1 MTKIRVNIRSVVNH
15 ASVREELDVNGR
27 MCIVV
32 PSKTLPD
39 DVVMNEIKYPAAE
52 IAKSFNTLEGTPAPM
67 GHPIVRGQYVGVGHS
82 EAYPFISGAINR
94 NVKRVDGVVHLEK
107 WIDKEYATRNH
118 PSLIEAINKK
128 QPIHTSTGL
137 TLERIEVANGADYKY
152 EAHNMLFDHDAI
164 LLNEV
169 GAATPEQ
176 GVGVFVN
183 SAGDQYEVVNSVLS
197 DDSADSTRA
206 AIQAALPEDAWLDDY
221 DETTV
226 VYGTEY
232 GVRLAQTYTLIDGV
246 ALLTGE
252 PYNVKRKTVWERVV
266 AAFKPK
272 PVQVEN
278 KMDEELKGYFAANA
292 EATAKIAQSVAGM
305 ADKLD
310 ALQTELAAVKSAQ
323 DAAGEAATVAANAAM
338 ADKRKVVAEK
348 LGDVVANALQ
358 GEALDA
364 AHAKLQTAA
373 TVVAGAVNSSAD
385 PLATYER

>member
-39 DVVMNEIKYPAAE
+39 DVVMNDIKYPAAE

-118 PSLIEAINKK
+118 PSLIEAISKK

-183 SAGDQYEVVNSVLS
+183 SAGDQYEVINSVLS
-197 DDSADSTRA
+197 DESADNTRA

-221 DETTV
+221 DETTAIYDTV
-226 VYGTEY
+226 DGGKV
-232 GVRLAQTYTLIDGV
+232 AQTYTITGGV

-278 KMDEELKGYFAANA
+278 KMDEELKALLTANSDA
-292 EATAKIAQSVAGM
+292 VAKIADAVTKLS
-305 ADKLD
+305 ADV
-310 ALQTELAAVKSAQ
+310 EAVKSAQ
-323 DAAGEAATVAANAAM
+323 DAAGEAAQVAANAAM

-373 TVVAGAVNSSAD
+373 TVTAGAVNTSAD

>member
-94 NVKRVDGVVHLEK
+94 NVKRADGVVHLEK

-137 TLERIEVANGADYKY
+137 TLERIEVANGAGYKY

-183 SAGDQYEVVNSVLS
+183 SAGDKYEVVNSVLS

-221 DETTV
+221 DETTAIYDTV
-226 VYGTEY
+226 GGGKV
-232 GVRLAQTYTLIDGV
+232 AQTYTITDGV

-272 PVQVEN
+272 PVQVDN
-278 KMDEELKGYFAANA
+278 KMDEELKALLTANSDA
-292 EATAKIAQSVAGM
+292 VAKIADAVTKLS
-305 ADKLD
+305 ADV
-310 ALQTELAAVKSAQ
+310 EAVKSAQ

-348 LGDVVANALQ
+348 LGEVVANALQ

-373 TVVAGAVNSSAD
+373 TVTAGAVNTSAD

>member
-1 MTKIRVNIRSVVNH
+1 MKKIRVNIRSVVNH

-39 DVVMNEIKYPAAE
+39 DVVMNEIRYPAAE
-52 IAKSFNTLEGTPAPM
+52 IAKAFNTLEGTPAPM

-137 TLERIEVANGADYKY
+137 TLERIEVANGAVYKY

-197 DDSADSTRA
+197 EGA
-206 AIQAALPEDAWLDDY
+206 ASELRNALRAALPEDTYLEDY

-226 VYGTEY
+226 IYQSEDIGRV
-232 GVRLAQTYTLIDGV
+232 AQTYTITDGV

-278 KMDEELKGYFAANA
+278 KMDEELKALLTANSDA
-292 EATAKIAQSVAGM
+292 VAKIADAVTKLS
-305 ADKLD
+305 ADV
-310 ALQTELAAVKSAQ
+310 EAVKSAQ

-348 LGDVVANALQ
+348 LGEVVANALQ

-373 TVVAGAVNSSAD
+373 TVTAGAVNTSAD

>member
-39 DVVMNEIKYPAAE
+39 DVVMNDIKYPAAE

-137 TLERIEVANGADYKY
+137 TLERIEVANGADHKY

-169 GAATPEQ
+169 GAATPDQ

-183 SAGDQYEVVNSVLS
+183 SAGDQYEVINSVLS
-197 DDSADSTRA
+197 DESADSTRA
-206 AIQAALPEDAWLDDY
+206 AIQAALPEDTWLDDY
-221 DETTV
+221 DETTAIYDTV
-226 VYGTEY
+226 GGGKV
-232 GVRLAQTYTLIDGV
+232 AQTYTITGGV

-278 KMDEELKGYFAANA
+278 KMDEELKALLTANSDA
-292 EATAKIAQSVAGM
+292 VAKIAEAVTKLS
-305 ADKLD
+305 ADV
-310 ALQTELAAVKSAQ
+310 EAVKSAQ
-323 DAAGEAATVAANAAM
+323 DAAGEAAQVAANAGL

-373 TVVAGAVNSSAD
+373 TVTAGAVNTSAD

>member
-15 ASVREELDVNGR
+15 ASVREALDVNGR

-39 DVVMNEIKYPAAE
+39 DVVMNEIRYPAAE

-67 GHPIVRGQYVGVGHS
+67 GHPIVRGNYVGVGHP

-94 NVKRVDGVVHLEK
+94 NVKREDGTVHLEK

-118 PSLIEAINKK
+118 PALIEAINKK

-137 TLERIEVANGADYKY
+137 ILERIPVANNDGYKY
-152 EAHNMLFDHDAI
+152 EAHNMVFDHDAI

-169 GAATPEQ
+169 GAATPDQ

-206 AIQAALPEDAWLDDY
+206 AIQMALPDDAWLDDY
-221 DETTV
+221 DETTAI
-226 VYGTEY
+226 YDTEN
-232 GVRLAQTYTLIDGV
+232 GVKLAQTYTVTDGV

-278 KMDEELKGYFAANA
+278 KMDEELKALLTANSDA
-292 EATAKIAQSVAGM
+292 VAKIADAVTKLS
-305 ADKLD
+305 ADV
-310 ALQTELAAVKSAQ
+310 EAVKSAQ

-348 LGDVVANALQ
+348 LGEVVANALQ

>member
-39 DVVMNEIKYPAAE
+39 DVVMNDIKYPAAE

-94 NVKRVDGVVHLEK
+94 NVKRFDGVVHLEK

-118 PSLIEAINKK
+118 PSLIEAINEK

-183 SAGDQYEVVNSVLS
+183 SAGDQYEVINSVLS
-197 DDSADSTRA
+197 DESADSTRA

-221 DETTV
+221 DETTAIYDTV
-226 VYGTEY
+226 GGGKV
-232 GVRLAQTYTLIDGV
+232 AQTYTITDGV

-278 KMDEELKGYFAANA
+278 KMDEELKALLTANSDA
-292 EATAKIAQSVAGM
+292 VAKIADAVAKLS
-305 ADKLD
+305 ADV
-310 ALQTELAAVKSAQ
+310 EAVKSAQ
-323 DAAGEAATVAANAAM
+323 DAAGEAAQVAANAAM

-348 LGDVVANALQ
+348 LGEVVANALQ

-373 TVVAGAVNSSAD
+373 TVTAGAVNTSAD

>member
-52 IAKSFNTLEGTPAPM
+52 IAKAFNTLEGTPAPM

-107 WIDKEYATRNH
+107 WIDKEYATRHH

-197 DDSADSTRA
+197 DESADNTRV

-221 DETTV
+221 DETTAIYDTV
-226 VYGTEY
+226 GGGKV
-232 GVRLAQTYTLIDGV
+232 AQTYTIADGV

-278 KMDEELKGYFAANA
+278 KMDEELKALLTANSDA
-292 EATAKIAQSVAGM
+292 VAKIAEAVTKLS
-305 ADKLD
+305 ADV
-310 ALQTELAAVKSAQ
+310 EAVKSAQ

-373 TVVAGAVNSSAD
+373 TVIAGAVNSSAD

>member
-39 DVVMNEIKYPAAE
+39 DVVMNDIKYPAAE

-197 DDSADSTRA
+197 EGANSELRTALYA
-206 AIQAALPEDAWLDDY
+206 AIPQDTDLEDF
-221 DETTV
+221 DESV
-226 VYGTEY
+226 VIYRSVDIGR
-232 GVRLAQTYTLIDGV
+232 VAQTYTITDGV

-252 PYNVKRKTVWERVV
+252 PYNVKRKNVWERVV

-310 ALQTELAAVKSAQ
+310 ALQTELTAVKSAQ
-323 DAAGEAATVAANAAM
+323 DAAGEAAQVAANAAM

-348 LGDVVANALQ
+348 LGDVVANALH

-373 TVVAGAVNSSAD
+373 TVTAGAVNTSAD

>member
-39 DVVMNEIKYPAAE
+39 DVVMNEIRYPAAE

-107 WIDKEYATRNH
+107 WIDKEYASRNH

-137 TLERIEVANGADYKY
+137 ILERIPVANNDGYKY
-152 EAHNMLFDHDAI
+152 EAHNMVFDHDAI

-169 GAATPEQ
+169 GAATPDQ

-221 DETTV
+221 DETTAIYDTV
-226 VYGTEY
+226 GGGKV
-232 GVRLAQTYTLIDGV
+232 AQTYTIAGGV

-278 KMDEELKGYFAANA
+278 KMDEELKALLTANSDA
-292 EATAKIAQSVAGM
+292 VAKIAEAVTKLS
-305 ADKLD
+305 ADV
-310 ALQTELAAVKSAQ
+310 EAVKSAQ
-323 DAAGEAATVAANAAM
+323 DAASEAAQVAANAAM

-348 LGDVVANALQ
+348 LGEVVANALQ

>member
-39 DVVMNEIKYPAAE
+39 DVVMNDIKYPAAE

-94 NVKRVDGVVHLEK
+94 NVKREDGVVHLEK

-137 TLERIEVANGADYKY
+137 ILERIPVANNDGYKY

-197 DDSADSTRA
+197 DDSADSTRS
-206 AIQAALPEDAWLDDY
+206 AIQAALPENAWLDDY
-221 DETTV
+221 DETTA
-226 VYGTEY
+226 VYDTEN
-232 GVRLAQTYTLIDGV
+232 GVKLAQTYTLTDGI

-278 KMDEELKGYFAANA
+278 KMDEELKALLTANSDA
-292 EATAKIAQSVAGM
+292 VAKIADAVTKLS
-305 ADKLD
+305 ADV
-310 ALQTELAAVKSAQ
+310 EAVKSAQ

-373 TVVAGAVNSSAD
+373 TVTAGAVNTSAD

>member
-1 MTKIRVNIRSVVNH
+1 MTKIRVNIRSMVNH
-15 ASVREELDVNGR
+15 VSIREELDVNGR

-39 DVVMNEIKYPAAE
+39 DVVMNEIRYPAAE

-67 GHPIVRGQYVGVGHS
+67 GHPIVRGNYVGVGHP

-94 NVKRVDGVVHLEK
+94 NVKREDGTVHLEK

-118 PSLIEAINKK
+118 PALIEAINKK

-137 TLERIEVANGADYKY
+137 TLERIPVANNDDYKY
-152 EAHNMLFDHDAI
+152 EAHNMVFDHDAI

-169 GAATPEQ
+169 GAATPDQ

-197 DDSADSTRA
+197 ESAASELRNA
-206 AIQAALPEDAWLDDY
+206 LRAALPEDTYLEDY

-226 VYGTEY
+226 IYQSEDIGRV
-232 GVRLAQTYTLIDGV
+232 AQTYTLTDGV

-278 KMDEELKGYFAANA
+278 KMDEELKALLTANSDA
-292 EATAKIAQSVAGM
+292 VAKIADAVTKLS
-305 ADKLD
+305 ADV
-310 ALQTELAAVKSAQ
+310 EAVKSAQ

-348 LGDVVANALQ
+348 LGEVVANALQ

-373 TVVAGAVNSSAD
+373 TVTAGAVNTSAD

>member
-39 DVVMNEIKYPAAE
+39 DVVMNDIKYPAAE

-137 TLERIEVANGADYKY
+137 ILERIPVANNDGYKY
-152 EAHNMLFDHDAI
+152 EAHNMVFDHDAI

-169 GAATPEQ
+169 GAATPDQ

-221 DETTV
+221 DETTAIYDTV
-226 VYGTEY
+226 GGGKV
-232 GVRLAQTYTLIDGV
+232 AQTYTIAGGV

-278 KMDEELKGYFAANA
+278 KMDEELKALLTANSDA
-292 EATAKIAQSVAGM
+292 VAKIAEAVTKLS
-305 ADKLD
+305 ADV
-310 ALQTELAAVKSAQ
+310 EAVKSAQ
-323 DAAGEAATVAANAAM
+323 DAASEAAQVAANAAM
-338 ADKRKVVAEK
+338 VDKRKVVAEK
-348 LGDVVANALQ
+348 LGEVVANALQ

>member
-39 DVVMNEIKYPAAE
+39 DVVMNDIKYPAAE

-197 DDSADSTRA
+197 DESAGSRRD
-206 AIQAALPEDAWLDDY
+206 AIQAALPEYTWLDDY
-221 DETTV
+221 DETTAI
-226 VYGTEY
+226 YGTVD
-232 GVRLAQTYTLIDGV
+232 GDKVAQTYTITDGV

-278 KMDEELKGYFAANA
+278 KMDEELKALLTANSDA
-292 EATAKIAQSVAGM
+292 VAKIADAVTKLS
-305 ADKLD
+305 ADV
-310 ALQTELAAVKSAQ
+310 EAVKSAQ
-323 DAAGEAATVAANAAM
+323 DAAGEAAQVAANAAM

-373 TVVAGAVNSSAD
+373 TVTAGAVNTSAD

>member
-169 GAATPEQ
+169 GAATPDQ

-197 DDSADSTRA
+197 DDSADSTRS

-221 DETTV
+221 DETTAIYDTV
-226 VYGTEY
+226 GGGKV
-232 GVRLAQTYTLIDGV
+232 AQAYTIADGV

-278 KMDEELKGYFAANA
+278 KMDEELKALLTANSDA
-292 EATAKIAQSVAGM
+292 VAKIAEAVTKLS
-305 ADKLD
+305 ADV
-310 ALQTELAAVKSAQ
+310 EAVKSAQ

>member
-52 IAKSFNTLEGTPAPM
+52 IAKAFNTLEGTPAPM

-107 WIDKEYATRNH
+107 WIDKEYASRNH

-137 TLERIEVANGADYKY
+137 TLERIEVANGAGYKY

-221 DETTV
+221 DETTA
-226 VYGTEY
+226 VYDTNG
-232 GVRLAQTYTLIDGV
+232 GGKVAQSYTITDGV

-278 KMDEELKGYFAANA
+278 KMDEELKALLTANSDA
-292 EATAKIAQSVAGM
+292 VAKIAEAVTKLS
-305 ADKLD
+305 ADV
-310 ALQTELAAVKSAQ
+310 EAVKSAQ

-348 LGDVVANALQ
+348 LGEVVANALQ

-373 TVVAGAVNSSAD
+373 TVVAGAVNTSAD

>member
-39 DVVMNEIKYPAAE
+39 DVVMNDIKYPAAE

-164 LLNEV
+164 LLNDV

-183 SAGDQYEVVNSVLS
+183 SAGDQYEVINSVLS
-197 DDSADSTRA
+197 DESADSTRA

-221 DETTV
+221 DETTAIYDTTTGGKV
-226 VYGTEY
+226 
-232 GVRLAQTYTLIDGV
+232 AQTYTITDGV

-278 KMDEELKGYFAANA
+278 KMDEELKALLTANSDA
-292 EATAKIAQSVAGM
+292 VAKIADAVTKLS
-305 ADKLD
+305 ADV
-310 ALQTELAAVKSAQ
+310 EAVKSAQ
-323 DAAGEAATVAANAAM
+323 DAAGEAAQVAANAAM

-373 TVVAGAVNSSAD
+373 TVTAGAVNTSAD

>member
-39 DVVMNEIKYPAAE
+39 DVVMNDIKYPAAE

-197 DDSADSTRA
+197 EAADSELRNA
-206 AIQAALPEDAWLDDY
+206 LRAALPEDTYLEDY
-221 DETTV
+221 DEKTV
-226 VYGTEY
+226 IYQSEDIGRV
-232 GVRLAQTYTLIDGV
+232 AQTYTITDGV

-278 KMDEELKGYFAANA
+278 KMDEELKALLTANSDA
-292 EATAKIAQSVAGM
+292 VAKIAEAVTKLS
-305 ADKLD
+305 ADV
-310 ALQTELAAVKSAQ
+310 EAVKSAQ
-323 DAAGEAATVAANAAM
+323 DAAGEAAQVAANAAM

-373 TVVAGAVNSSAD
+373 TVTAGAVNTSAD

>member
-39 DVVMNEIKYPAAE
+39 DVVMNDIKYPAAE

-137 TLERIEVANGADYKY
+137 TLERIEVANGAGHKY

-169 GAATPEQ
+169 GAATPDQ

-197 DDSADSTRA
+197 DA
-206 AIQAALPEDAWLDDY
+206 AASELRNALRAALPGDTYLEDY

-226 VYGTEY
+226 IYQSEDIGRV
-232 GVRLAQTYTLIDGV
+232 AQTYTITGGV

-272 PVQVEN
+272 VQVEN
-278 KMDEELKGYFAANA
+278 KMDEELKALLTANSDA
-292 EATAKIAQSVAGM
+292 VAKIADAVTKLS
-305 ADKLD
+305 ADV
-310 ALQTELAAVKSAQ
+310 EAVKSAQ
-323 DAAGEAATVAANAAM
+323 DAAGEVAQVAANAAM

-373 TVVAGAVNSSAD
+373 SVTAGVVNTSAD

>member
-52 IAKSFNTLEGTPAPM
+52 IAKAFNTLEGTPAPM

-137 TLERIEVANGADYKY
+137 TLERIEVANGAGYKY

-197 DDSADSTRA
+197 DESADSTRA

-221 DETTV
+221 DETTA
-226 VYGTEY
+226 VYDTNG
-232 GVRLAQTYTLIDGV
+232 GGKVAQSYTITDGV

-278 KMDEELKGYFAANA
+278 KMDEELKALLTANSDA
-292 EATAKIAQSVAGM
+292 VAKIADAVTKLS
-305 ADKLD
+305 ADV
-310 ALQTELAAVKSAQ
+310 EAVKSAQ

-348 LGDVVANALQ
+348 LGEVVANALQ

>member
-15 ASVREELDVNGR
+15 ASVCEALDVNGR

-39 DVVMNEIKYPAAE
+39 DVVMNDIKYPAAE

-118 PSLIEAINKK
+118 PALIEAINKK

-169 GAATPEQ
+169 GAATPDQ

-197 DDSADSTRA
+197 EGA
-206 AIQAALPEDAWLDDY
+206 ASELRNALRAALPGDTYLEDY

-226 VYGTEY
+226 IYQSEDIGRV
-232 GVRLAQTYTLIDGV
+232 AQTYTIAGGV

-278 KMDEELKGYFAANA
+278 KMDEELKALLTANSDA
-292 EATAKIAQSVAGM
+292 VAKIADAVTKLS
-305 ADKLD
+305 ADV
-310 ALQTELAAVKSAQ
+310 EAVKSAQ

-348 LGDVVANALQ
+348 LGEVVANALQ

-373 TVVAGAVNSSAD
+373 TVVAGTVNSSAD

>member
-15 ASVREELDVNGR
+15 ASVREALDVNGR

-39 DVVMNEIKYPAAE
+39 DVVMNEIRYPAAE

-67 GHPIVRGQYVGVGHS
+67 GHPIVRGNYVGVGHP

-94 NVKRVDGVVHLEK
+94 NVKREDGTVHLEK

-118 PSLIEAINKK
+118 PALIEAINKK

-137 TLERIEVANGADYKY
+137 ILERIPVANNDGYKY
-152 EAHNMLFDHDAI
+152 EAHNMVFDHDAI

-226 VYGTEY
+226 VYDTEN
-232 GVRLAQTYTLIDGV
+232 GVKLAQTYTLTDGV

-278 KMDEELKGYFAANA
+278 KMDEELKALLTANSDA
-292 EATAKIAQSVAGM
+292 VAKIAEAVTKLS
-305 ADKLD
+305 ADV
-310 ALQTELAAVKSAQ
+310 EAVKSAQ

-348 LGDVVANALQ
+348 LGEVVANALQ

>member
-39 DVVMNEIKYPAAE
+39 DVVMNDIKYPAAE

-183 SAGDQYEVVNSVLS
+183 SAGDQYEVINSVLS
-197 DDSADSTRA
+197 EAADSELRNA
-206 AIQAALPEDAWLDDY
+206 LRAALPEDTYLEDY
-221 DETTV
+221 DEKTV
-226 VYGTEY
+226 IYQSEDIGRV
-232 GVRLAQTYTLIDGV
+232 AQTYTITGGV

-278 KMDEELKGYFAANA
+278 KMDEELKALLTANSDA
-292 EATAKIAQSVAGM
+292 VAKIADAVTKLS
-305 ADKLD
+305 ADV
-310 ALQTELAAVKSAQ
+310 EAVKSAQ
-323 DAAGEAATVAANAAM
+323 DAAGEAAQVAANAAM

-373 TVVAGAVNSSAD
+373 TVTAGAVNTSAD

>member
-39 DVVMNEIKYPAAE
+39 DVVMNDIKYPAAE
-52 IAKSFNTLEGTPAPM
+52 IAKAFNTLEGTPAPM

-118 PSLIEAINKK
+118 PALIEAINKK

-137 TLERIEVANGADYKY
+137 ILERIPVANNDGYKY
-152 EAHNMLFDHDAI
+152 EAHNMVFDHDAI

-169 GAATPEQ
+169 GAATPDQ

-197 DDSADSTRA
+197 DDSADSTRT
-206 AIQAALPEDAWLDDY
+206 AIQMALPDHAWLDDY
-221 DETTV
+221 DETTA
-226 VYGTEY
+226 VYDADD
-232 GVRLAQTYTLIDGV
+232 GVKLAQTYTITDGV

-278 KMDEELKGYFAANA
+278 KMDEELKALLTANSDA
-292 EATAKIAQSVAGM
+292 VAKIADAVTKLS
-305 ADKLD
+305 ADV
-310 ALQTELAAVKSAQ
+310 EAVKSAQ
-323 DAAGEAATVAANAAM
+323 DAAGEAAAVAANAAM

-348 LGDVVANALQ
+348 LGEVVANALQ

>member
-15 ASVREELDVNGR
+15 ASVREALDVNGR

-39 DVVMNEIKYPAAE
+39 DVVMNEIRYPAAE

-118 PSLIEAINKK
+118 PALIEAINKK

-137 TLERIEVANGADYKY
+137 TLERIEVANGAAYKY

-197 DDSADSTRA
+197 DESADSTRA

-221 DETTV
+221 DETTA
-226 VYGTEY
+226 VYDTVTG
-232 GVRLAQTYTLIDGV
+232 GKVAQTYTITDGV

-278 KMDEELKGYFAANA
+278 KMDEELKALLTANSDA
-292 EATAKIAQSVAGM
+292 VAKIAEAVTKLS
-305 ADKLD
+305 ADV
-310 ALQTELAAVKSAQ
+310 EAVKSAQ

-373 TVVAGAVNSSAD
+373 TVTAGAVNTAAD

>member
-39 DVVMNEIKYPAAE
+39 DVVMNDIKYPAAE
-52 IAKSFNTLEGTPAPM
+52 IAKSFNSLEGTPAPM

-137 TLERIEVANGADYKY
+137 TLERIEVANGAGHKY

-197 DDSADSTRA
+197 DESADSTRA
-206 AIQAALPEDAWLDDY
+206 AIQAALPQDAWLDDY
-221 DETTV
+221 DETTAIYDTV
-226 VYGTEY
+226 GGGKV
-232 GVRLAQTYTLIDGV
+232 AQTYTITDGV

-292 EATAKIAQSVAGM
+292 EAAAKIAQSVAGV
-305 ADKLD
+305 AVKLD
-310 ALQTELAAVKSAQ
+310 ALQTELTAVKSAQ
-323 DAAGEAATVAANAAM
+323 DAAGEAAQVAANAAM

-373 TVVAGAVNSSAD
+373 TVTAGAVNTSAD

>member
-15 ASVREELDVNGR
+15 ASVREALDVNGR

-39 DVVMNEIKYPAAE
+39 DVVMNEIRYPAAE
-52 IAKSFNTLEGTPAPM
+52 IAKAFNTLEGTPAPM

-137 TLERIEVANGADYKY
+137 TLERIEVANGAAYKY

-197 DDSADSTRA
+197 DESADSTRA

-221 DETTV
+221 DETTAI
-226 VYGTEY
+226 YDTEN
-232 GVRLAQTYTLIDGV
+232 GVKLAQTYSLTDGV

-278 KMDEELKGYFAANA
+278 KMDEELKVALATIAATV
-292 EATAKIAQSVAGM
+292 TANTAS
-305 ADKLD
+305 ADAKFD
-310 ALQTELAAVKSAQ
+310 ALQAELATIKAAQ
-323 DAAGEAATVAANAAM
+323 VEQDEAAQVAANAAM

-348 LGDVVANALQ
+348 LGEVVANALQ

>member
-15 ASVREELDVNGR
+15 ASVREALDVNGR

-39 DVVMNEIKYPAAE
+39 DVVMNEIRYPAAE

-67 GHPIVRGQYVGVGHS
+67 GHPIVRGNYVGVGHP

-94 NVKRVDGVVHLEK
+94 NVKREDGTVHLEK

-118 PSLIEAINKK
+118 PALIEAINKK

-137 TLERIEVANGADYKY
+137 ILERIPVANNDGYKY
-152 EAHNMLFDHDAI
+152 EAHNMVFDHDAI

-169 GAATPEQ
+169 GAATPDQ

-206 AIQAALPEDAWLDDY
+206 AIQMALPDDAWLDDY
-221 DETTV
+221 DETTAI
-226 VYGTEY
+226 YDTEN
-232 GVRLAQTYTLIDGV
+232 GVKLAQTYTLTDGV

-272 PVQVEN
+272 PVQVGN
-278 KMDEELKGYFAANA
+278 KMDEELKALLTANSDA
-292 EATAKIAQSVAGM
+292 VAKIADAVA
-305 ADKLD
+305 KLSSD
-310 ALQTELAAVKSAQ
+310 VEAVKSAQ

-348 LGDVVANALQ
+348 LGEVVANALQ

-373 TVVAGAVNSSAD
+373 TVTAGAVNTSAD

>member
-39 DVVMNEIKYPAAE
+39 DVVMNEIRYPAAE

-67 GHPIVRGQYVGVGHS
+67 GHPIVRGNYVGVGHP

-94 NVKRVDGVVHLEK
+94 NVKREDGTVHLEK

-118 PSLIEAINKK
+118 PALIEAINKK

-137 TLERIEVANGADYKY
+137 ILERIPVANNDGYKY
-152 EAHNMLFDHDAI
+152 EAHNMVFDHDAI

-169 GAATPEQ
+169 GAATPDQ

-197 DDSADSTRA
+197 EGAADSTRA

-221 DETTV
+221 DETTA
-226 VYGTEY
+226 VYDTNAG
-232 GVRLAQTYTLIDGV
+232 GKVAQTYTITDGV

-278 KMDEELKGYFAANA
+278 KMDEELKALLTANSDA
-292 EATAKIAQSVAGM
+292 VAKIADAVTKLS
-305 ADKLD
+305 ADV
-310 ALQTELAAVKSAQ
+310 EAVKSAQ

-348 LGDVVANALQ
+348 LGEVVANALQ

-373 TVVAGAVNSSAD
+373 TVVAGAVNSAAD

>member
-39 DVVMNEIKYPAAE
+39 DVVMNEIRYPAAE

-94 NVKRVDGVVHLEK
+94 NVKRVDGAVTLEK
-107 WIDKEYATRNH
+107 WIDKEYASRNH

-137 TLERIEVANGADYKY
+137 TLERIEVANGAGYKY

-197 DDSADSTRA
+197 EGA
-206 AIQAALPEDAWLDDY
+206 ASELRNALRAALPEHTYLEDY

-226 VYGTEY
+226 IYQSEDIGRV
-232 GVRLAQTYTLIDGV
+232 AQTYTITDGV

-278 KMDEELKGYFAANA
+278 KMDEELKALLTANSDA
-292 EATAKIAQSVAGM
+292 VAKIADAVTKLS
-305 ADKLD
+305 ADV
-310 ALQTELAAVKSAQ
+310 EAVKSAQ

-373 TVVAGAVNSSAD
+373 TVTAGAVNTSAD

>member
-1 MTKIRVNIRSVVNH
+1 MTKIRLNIRSVVNH

-52 IAKSFNTLEGTPAPM
+52 IAKAFNTLEGTPAPM

-107 WIDKEYATRNH
+107 WIDKEYASRNH

-137 TLERIEVANGADYKY
+137 TLERIEVANGAGYKY

-197 DDSADSTRA
+197 DESADSTRA

-221 DETTV
+221 DETTA
-226 VYGTEY
+226 VYGMDD
-232 GVRLAQTYTLIDGV
+232 GVKLAQTYTITDGV

-278 KMDEELKGYFAANA
+278 KMDEELKALLTANSDA
-292 EATAKIAQSVAGM
+292 VAKIAEAVTKLS
-305 ADKLD
+305 ADV
-310 ALQTELAAVKSAQ
+310 EAVKSAQ

-373 TVVAGAVNSSAD
+373 TVVAGAANSSAD

>member
-39 DVVMNEIKYPAAE
+39 DVVMNDIKYPAAE
-52 IAKSFNTLEGTPAPM
+52 IAKSFNSLEGTPAPM

-137 TLERIEVANGADYKY
+137 TLERIEVANGTDYKY

-197 DDSADSTRA
+197 DESADSTRA
-206 AIQAALPEDAWLDDY
+206 AIQTALPQDAWLDDY
-221 DETTV
+221 DETTAIYDTV
-226 VYGTEY
+226 GGGKV
-232 GVRLAQTYTLIDGV
+232 AQTYTITGGV

-278 KMDEELKGYFAANA
+278 KMDEELKALLTANSDA
-292 EATAKIAQSVAGM
+292 VAKIADAVTKLS
-305 ADKLD
+305 ADV
-310 ALQTELAAVKSAQ
+310 EAVKSAQ
-323 DAAGEAATVAANAAM
+323 DAAGEAAQVAANAAM

-373 TVVAGAVNSSAD
+373 TVTAGAVNTSAD

>member
-39 DVVMNEIKYPAAE
+39 DVVMNDIKYPAAE

-137 TLERIEVANGADYKY
+137 TLERIEVANGTDYKY

-169 GAATPEQ
+169 GAATPDQ

-197 DDSADSTRA
+197 EGANSELRTALYAAIPEDTDLEDFDESVVIYRSADIGR
-206 AIQAALPEDAWLDDY
+206 
-221 DETTV
+221 V
-226 VYGTEY
+226 
-232 GVRLAQTYTLIDGV
+232 AQTYTITDGV

-278 KMDEELKGYFAANA
+278 KMDEELKALLTANSDA
-292 EATAKIAQSVAGM
+292 VAKIADAVTKLS
-305 ADKLD
+305 ADV
-310 ALQTELAAVKSAQ
+310 EAVKSAQ
-323 DAAGEAATVAANAAM
+323 DAAGEAAQVAANAAM

-373 TVVAGAVNSSAD
+373 TVTAGAVNTSAD

>member
-39 DVVMNEIKYPAAE
+39 DVVMNDIKYPAAE

-137 TLERIEVANGADYKY
+137 TLERIEVANGTDYKY

-169 GAATPEQ
+169 GAATPDQ

-221 DETTV
+221 DETTAIYDTV
-226 VYGTEY
+226 GGGKV
-232 GVRLAQTYTLIDGV
+232 AQTYTITGGV

-278 KMDEELKGYFAANA
+278 KMDEELKALLTANSDA
-292 EATAKIAQSVAGM
+292 VAKIADAVAKLS
-305 ADKLD
+305 ADV
-310 ALQTELAAVKSAQ
+310 EAVKSAQ
-323 DAAGEAATVAANAAM
+323 DAAGEAAQVAANAAM

-373 TVVAGAVNSSAD
+373 TVTAGAVNTSAD

>member
-15 ASVREELDVNGR
+15 ASVREELDMNGR

-52 IAKSFNTLEGTPAPM
+52 IAKAFNTLEGTPAPM

-118 PSLIEAINKK
+118 PALIEAINKK

-137 TLERIEVANGADYKY
+137 TLERIEVTNGAGYKY
-152 EAHNMLFDHDAI
+152 EAHNMLFDHDCF

-197 DDSADSTRA
+197 DDSADSTRT
-206 AIQAALPEDAWLDDY
+206 AIQMALPDDAWLDDY
-221 DETTV
+221 DETTA
-226 VYGTEY
+226 VYDTEN
-232 GVRLAQTYTLIDGV
+232 GVKLAQTYTITDGV

-278 KMDEELKGYFAANA
+278 NMDEELKALLTANSDA
-292 EATAKIAQSVAGM
+292 VAKIAEAVTKLS
-305 ADKLD
+305 ADV
-310 ALQTELAAVKSAQ
+310 EAVKSAQ

-348 LGDVVANALQ
+348 LGEVVANALQ

-373 TVVAGAVNSSAD
+373 TVTAGAVNTSAD

>member
-39 DVVMNEIKYPAAE
+39 DVVMNDIKYPAAE
-52 IAKSFNTLEGTPAPM
+52 IAKSFNSLEGTPAPM

-137 TLERIEVANGADYKY
+137 TLERIEVANGTDYKY

-183 SAGDQYEVVNSVLS
+183 SAGDQYEVINSVLS
-197 DDSADSTRA
+197 DESADSTRA
-206 AIQAALPEDAWLDDY
+206 AIQAALPQDTWLDDY
-221 DETTV
+221 DETTAIYDTV
-226 VYGTEY
+226 GGGKV
-232 GVRLAQTYTLIDGV
+232 AQTYTITGGV

-278 KMDEELKGYFAANA
+278 KMDEELKALLTANSDA
-292 EATAKIAQSVAGM
+292 VAKIADAVTKLS
-305 ADKLD
+305 ADV
-310 ALQTELAAVKSAQ
+310 EAVKSAQ
-323 DAAGEAATVAANAAM
+323 DAAGEAAQVAANAAM

-373 TVVAGAVNSSAD
+373 TVTAGAVNTSAD

>member
-1 MTKIRVNIRSVVNH
+1 MTKIRVNIRSLVNH

-52 IAKSFNTLEGTPAPM
+52 IAKAFNTLEGTPAPM

-107 WIDKEYATRNH
+107 WIDKEYASRNH
-118 PSLIEAINKK
+118 PALIEAINKK

-137 TLERIEVANGADYKY
+137 ILERIPVANNDGYKY
-152 EAHNMLFDHDAI
+152 EAHNMVFDHDAI

-169 GAATPEQ
+169 GAATPDQ

-197 DDSADSTRA
+197 DDSADSMRA
-206 AIQAALPEDAWLDDY
+206 AIQMALPDDAWLDDY
-221 DETTV
+221 DETTAI
-226 VYGTEY
+226 YDTEN
-232 GVRLAQTYTLIDGV
+232 GVKLAQTYTVTDGV

-278 KMDEELKGYFAANA
+278 KMDEELKALLTANSDA
-292 EATAKIAQSVAGM
+292 VAKIADAVTKLS
-305 ADKLD
+305 ADV
-310 ALQTELAAVKSAQ
+310 EAVKSAQ

-373 TVVAGAVNSSAD
+373 TVTAGAVNTSAD

>member
-39 DVVMNEIKYPAAE
+39 DVVMNDIKYPAAE

-94 NVKRVDGVVHLEK
+94 NVKREDGVVHLEK

-137 TLERIEVANGADYKY
+137 ILERIPVANNDGYKY
-152 EAHNMLFDHDAI
+152 EAHNMVFDHDAI

-169 GAATPEQ
+169 GAATPDQ

-206 AIQAALPEDAWLDDY
+206 AIQMALPDDAWLDDY
-221 DETTV
+221 DETTA
-226 VYGTEY
+226 VYDTEN
-232 GVRLAQTYTLIDGV
+232 GVKLAQTYTITDGV

-310 ALQTELAAVKSAQ
+310 ALQTELTAVKSAQ

-348 LGDVVANALQ
+348 LGEVVANALQ

-373 TVVAGAVNSSAD
+373 TVVAGAANSSAD

>member
-39 DVVMNEIKYPAAE
+39 DVVMNDIKYPAVE

-94 NVKRVDGVVHLEK
+94 NVKRVDGVVLIEK

-137 TLERIEVANGADYKY
+137 TLERIEVANGTDHKY

-183 SAGDQYEVVNSVLS
+183 SAGDQYEVINSVLS
-197 DDSADSTRA
+197 DESADSTRA

-221 DETTV
+221 DETTAIYDTLSGGKV
-226 VYGTEY
+226 
-232 GVRLAQTYTLIDGV
+232 AQTYTLTDGV

-278 KMDEELKGYFAANA
+278 KMDEELKALLTANSDA
-292 EATAKIAQSVAGM
+292 VAKIAEAVTKLS
-305 ADKLD
+305 ADV
-310 ALQTELAAVKSAQ
+310 EAVKSAQ
-323 DAAGEAATVAANAAM
+323 DAAGEAATVAANAAL

-348 LGDVVANALQ
+348 LGEVVANALQ

>member
-39 DVVMNEIKYPAAE
+39 DVVMNDIKYPAAE

-137 TLERIEVANGADYKY
+137 ILERIPVANNDGYKY
-152 EAHNMLFDHDAI
+152 EAHNMVFDHDAI

-169 GAATPEQ
+169 GAATPDQ

-221 DETTV
+221 DETTAIYDTV
-226 VYGTEY
+226 GGGKV
-232 GVRLAQTYTLIDGV
+232 AQTYTIAGGV

-278 KMDEELKGYFAANA
+278 KMDEELKALLTANSDA
-292 EATAKIAQSVAGM
+292 VAKIAEAVTKLS
-305 ADKLD
+305 ADV
-310 ALQTELAAVKSAQ
+310 EAVKSAQ
-323 DAAGEAATVAANAAM
+323 DAASEAAQVAANAAM

-348 LGDVVANALQ
+348 LGEVVANALQ

-373 TVVAGAVNSSAD
+373 TVTAGAVNTSAD

>member
-39 DVVMNEIKYPAAE
+39 NVVMNDIKYPAAE

-164 LLNEV
+164 LLSEV

-197 DDSADSTRA
+197 EAADSELRNA
-206 AIQAALPEDAWLDDY
+206 LRAALPEDTYLEDY
-221 DETTV
+221 DEKTV
-226 VYGTEY
+226 IYQSEDIGRV
-232 GVRLAQTYTLIDGV
+232 AQTYTIAGGV

-278 KMDEELKGYFAANA
+278 KMDEELKALLTANSDA
-292 EATAKIAQSVAGM
+292 VAKIADAVTKLS
-305 ADKLD
+305 ADV
-310 ALQTELAAVKSAQ
+310 EAVKSAQ
-323 DAAGEAATVAANAAM
+323 DAAGEAAQVAANAAM

-373 TVVAGAVNSSAD
+373 TVTAGAVNTSAD